1 MKPLDRHAIARR
13 AARDIRDGS
22 FVNLG
27 IGMPT
32 LIGNYIPR
40 EREVFLHS
48 ENGLIGVGPAP
59 AESEID
65 WDMIDA
71 GKSPITMIV
80 GSAIFDSALSFA
92 MMRGGHLDLA
102 VLGAFEVSKHGD
114 LANWWTGEP
123 GGLPAV
129 GGAMD
134 LACGAKE
141 IWVLMDHTTK
151 AGRPRIVD
159 ACSYPLTE
167 RRVVRRIYTNLAV
180 IEVMPQGLVAREIA
194 EGLDLPGLQRLTEP
208 PLIGAPDLRTLVA

>member
-1 MKPLDRHAIARR
+1 MKSLDRHAIASR

-32 LIGNYIPR
+32 LIGNYIPAD
-40 EREVFLHS
+40 REVFLHS

-59 AESEID
+59 AENEID

-71 GKSPITMIV
+71 GKSPITMV
-80 GSAIFDSALSFA
+80 RGSSIFDSSLSFS

-102 VLGAFEVSKHGD
+102 VLGAFEVSGQGD
-114 LANWWTGEP
+114 LANWWTGE

-134 LACGAKE
+134 LASGARE

-151 AGRPRIVD
+151 DGRPRIVE
-159 ACSYPLTE
+159 ACSYPLTA
-167 RRVVRRIYTNLAV
+167 RKVVKRIYTNLAV
-180 IEVMPQGLVAREIA
+180 IDVTPQGLVVREIVD
-194 EGLDLPGLQRLTEP
+194 GLDIGGLQRLTEP
-208 PLIGAPDLRTLVA
+208 PLTAAPDLGTLAG

>member
-32 LIGNYIPR
+32 LIGNYIPPD
-40 EREVFLHS
+40 REVFLHS

-59 AESEID
+59 AGDEID
-65 WDMIDA
+65 WDVIDA
-71 GKSPITMIV
+71 GKSPITMV
-80 GSAIFDSALSFA
+80 PGSAIFDSALSFA

-102 VLGAFEVSKHGD
+102 VLGAFEVSGCGD
-114 LANWWTGEP
+114 LANWWTGE

-134 LACGAKE
+134 LASGARE
-141 IWVLMDHTTK
+141 IWVLMNH
-151 AGRPRIVD
+151 AAENGRARIVHT
-159 ACSYPLTE
+159 CHYPLTA
-167 RRVVRRIYTNLAV
+167 RKVVTRIYTNLALIDV
-180 IEVMPQGLVAREIA
+180 TPQGLMVREIVD
-194 EGLDLPGLQRLTEP
+194 GLDLPALQQLTEP
-208 PLIGAPDLRTLVA
+208 PLIAAPDLCTLAA